1 MKKRMILFLVMILL
15 CISGII
21 IINHVTMGNIKKME
35 QLQEELF
42 QLEMKNNKVKWLIED
57 VQAGN

>member
-1 MKKRMILFLVMILL
+1 MKKRMILFLVMIML